1 MEGYMH
7 DRRLS
12 ADVRPDGYQPPTS
25 VEELLARY
33 AIGKRY
39 FEETDLPDGSSL
51 VGATLAGANLRR
63 SFMFNAD
70 FSGADLRGAI
80 IESCNIKCGRFRDAN
95 LEGSSLRHCAVE
107 STEWDGANLE
117 GVSFEG
123 CTAYG
128 YRFKEGE
135 RP

>member
-1 MEGYMH
+1 MN
-7 DRRLS
+7 DRQVA
-12 ADVRPDGYQPPTS
+12 ADVRPDSYQPPTS
-25 VEELLARY
+25 IEELLARY
-33 AIGKRY
+33 GIGERY

-80 IESCNIKCGRFRDAN
+80 IEFCNIKCSRFSGAN
-95 LEGSSLRHCAVE
+95 LEGASLRHCAVE
-107 STEWDGANLE
+107 STVWEGANLE

-123 CTAYG
+123 CGAYG
-128 YRFKEGE
+128 YTFKEGE